1 MGWVHR
7 VKPLERD
14 AAPFSRLPLR
24 RRRITSS
31 EPDNTARAP
40 FRAPASESL
49 RCKCLTMCL
58 SHEDLVAELVVLW
71 AYGRSIYDG
80 RSAPTVRSDAT
91 RSSWLSKL
99 HERKEKPIE
108 RTSRAR
114 SGAGR

>member
-1 MGWVHR
+1 MGWVHVPGQHR
-7 VKPLERD
+7 P
-14 AAPFSRLPLR
+14 AAIPADRTLVPFALSHHGDRMAALVA
-24 RRRITSS
+24 
-31 EPDNTARAP
+31 E
-40 FRAPASESL
+40 
-49 RCKCLTMCL
+49 CLTMCL
-58 SHEDLVAELVVLW
+58 SHEDLVAEPVVLW

>member
-1 MGWVHR
+1 
-7 VKPLERD
+7 
-14 AAPFSRLPLR
+14 
-24 RRRITSS
+24 
-31 EPDNTARAP
+31 
-40 FRAPASESL
+40 
-49 RCKCLTMCL
+49 MCL
-58 SHEDLVAELVVLW
+58 SHEDLVAEPVVLW

-114 SGAGR
+114 SGAGTRDASLVTFWASALSPLVTDGVN